1 MPCSIGLMNSFGIE
15 PPEMSFSK
23 TKPSPGAG
31 KSSILQWPYWPL
43 PPVCLMYLPSA
54 FDSLRTVS
62 L

>member
-1 MPCSIGLMNSFGIE
+1 
-15 PPEMSFSK
+15 MSLSK

-31 KSSILQWPYWPL
+31 PSSILQWPYWPR

-54 FDSLRTVS
+54 LASLRIVS